1 MNPMSTL
8 AVVSWDGL
16 YRVINAYGDVLF
28 THSDKKVAQEWRD
41 LHA

>member
-1 MNPMSTL
+1 MIPMTTL
-8 AVVSWDGL
+8 SVVNINGL

-28 THSDKKVAQEWRD
+28 THSDKKIAQEWRD